1 MNNKVNIFE
10 ELNKMKNLI
19 YAKSGVVIS
28 EQETIDTDVVSV
40 HDEIIDNTGFLQNVD
55 EKKIVDILKKYATDK
70 NTFQNFLNK
79 FKEKYKFDVT
89 SIMAK
94 SLDYSND
101 VVELNDLNA
110 ALSKIGLRYLN
121 SGGIAK
127 FEDLAVLRQKNIN
140 ANYCSVKD
148 GKVALPNTAYNGKEW
163 KIYVSG
169 NKVTEAEIAA
179 AKATC
184 PIVVVPPVDGTSTE
198 TLAPAGP
205 TPAQRFTTTAT
216 SLGIQNPKMDVAT
229 LQTILNTLNQG
240 GSGLTESKNLV
251 NEELN
256 KMKYMLGYQRGRVI
270 SEQDA
275 AQPQPAA
282 TQPAATQPAATQP
295 AATQPAS
302 TPKDLIR
309 QIQTVLKTKYNA
321 NLGKFGAKGDGVDE
335 KWGNLT
341 QTALDNALKS
351 MADLKQKRETETQ
364 QTNTQ
369 DAAIQQAATQ
379 QAATQPAATPKD
391 LIRQIQTVLKT
402 KYNANLCKFGAKGDG
417 IDEKWG
423 NLTQTALEN
432 ALKSIADVKQRRE
445 TETQQTTTQD
455 TAIQQASETGR
466 MEIPQTNNLPNLP
479 GIQQKQDI
487 YTTLVNNKTLVTRPN
502 GNIVYKGVDLT
513 STQRQELE
521 TKLKTMGYNLS
532 TDNRDKTYGD
542 KLIFKKNQ

>member
-1 MNNKVNIFE
+1 MKQIGILLE

-19 YAKSGVVIS
+19 HAKAGVVIS
-28 EQETIDTDVVSV
+28 EQDAMDTDVNTINSEIFSITNT
-40 HDEIIDNTGFLQNVD
+40 DEQ
-55 EKKIVDILKKYATDK
+55 KIVDVLKKYATDK
-70 NTFQNFLNK
+70 NTFQNFLTK
-79 FKEKYKFDVT
+79 FRSKGGVDLQDQLKYSFSGTDQAE
-89 SIMAK
+89 I
-94 SLDYSND
+94 D
-101 VVELNDLNA
+101 DLNSV
-110 ALSKIGLRYLN
+110 LSKIGLQIN
-121 SGGIAK
+121 VGNNVVK
-127 FEDLAVLRQKNIN
+127 FEDLAQLRQKNI
-140 ANYCSVKD
+140 ASNYCSVKGD
-148 GKVALPNTAYNGKEW
+148 KIENPKLTFNGRRW
-163 KIYVSG
+163 VDFVSV

-184 PIVVVPPVDGTSTE
+184 PTVIVPPAAGAAAGAAETPANAETPAATNLTDRQKTINFEYCNVKNGKIENAKSSSNGITWQNYVSTYKITPEEIAVAKPTCPNVVVPNVGGGQT
-198 TLAPAGP
+198 GP
-205 TPAQRFTTTAT
+205 TPTQRFATTAT

-240 GSGLTESKNLV
+240 GSGLTESKNSV

-256 KMKYMLGYQRGRVI
+256 KMKYILGYQRGRVI

-275 AQPQPAA
+275 AQ
-282 TQPAATQPAATQP
+282 
-295 AATQPAS
+295 
-302 TPKDLIR
+302 
-309 QIQTVLKTKYNA
+309 
-321 NLGKFGAKGDGVDE
+321 
-335 KWGNLT
+335 
-341 QTALDNALKS
+341 
-351 MADLKQKRETETQ
+351 
-364 QTNTQ
+364 
-369 DAAIQQAATQ
+369 TQ

-402 KYNANLCKFGAKGDG
+402 KYNANLGKFGAKGDG

-432 ALKSIADVKQRRE
+432 ALKTIADVKQRRE

-455 TAIQQASETGR
+455 TAIQQAAEKGR

>member
-1 MNNKVNIFE
+1 
-10 ELNKMKNLI
+10 
-19 YAKSGVVIS
+19 
-28 EQETIDTDVVSV
+28 
-40 HDEIIDNTGFLQNVD
+40 
-55 EKKIVDILKKYATDK
+55 
-70 NTFQNFLNK
+70 
-79 FKEKYKFDVT
+79 
-89 SIMAK
+89 
-94 SLDYSND
+94 
-101 VVELNDLNA
+101 
-110 ALSKIGLRYLN
+110 
-121 SGGIAK
+121 
-127 FEDLAVLRQKNIN
+127 
-140 ANYCSVKD
+140 
-148 GKVALPNTAYNGKEW
+148 VANGKAFNE
-163 KIYVSG
+163 YVSAY
-169 NKVTEAEIAA
+169 KITAAEIAE
-179 AKATC
+179 AKKTC
-184 PIVVVPPVDGTSTE
+184 PNVVVAPP
-198 TLAPAGP
+198 APAGP
-205 TPAQRFTTTAT
+205 TPTQRLATTAK

-240 GSGLTESKNLV
+240 GSGLTESKNSV

-256 KMKYMLGYQRGRVI
+256 KMKYILGYQRGRVI

-275 AQPQPAA
+275 AQ
-282 TQPAATQPAATQP
+282 
-295 AATQPAS
+295 
-302 TPKDLIR
+302 
-309 QIQTVLKTKYNA
+309 
-321 NLGKFGAKGDGVDE
+321 
-335 KWGNLT
+335 
-341 QTALDNALKS
+341 
-351 MADLKQKRETETQ
+351 
-364 QTNTQ
+364 
-369 DAAIQQAATQ
+369 TQ

-402 KYNANLCKFGAKGDG
+402 KYNANLGKFGEKGDG

-432 ALKSIADVKQRRE
+432 ALKTIADVKQRRE

-455 TAIQQASETGR
+455 TAIQQAAEKGR

>member
-10 ELNKMKNLI
+10 ELNKMKSLI
-19 YAKSGVVIS
+19 HAKSGVVIS
-28 EQETIDTDVVSV
+28 EQDGPIETIRKNLASISV
-40 HDEIIDNTGFLQNVD
+40 TQDNEKAIVNTIIQNYKTKEAFEDFLYRYKQNTGDDFA
-55 EKKIVDILKKYATDK
+55 KKIGTTVEPIQDPEQWNALVNHLAKMGINLNYDTFMGQSSIVNATPKLLPSTGTPVLQFDPSK
-70 NTFQNFLNK
+70 GFIQNGKPIGFQPPAEANI
-79 FKEKYKFDVT
+79 T
-89 SIMAK
+89 A
-94 SLDYSND
+94 
-101 VVELNDLNA
+101 
-110 ALSKIGLRYLN
+110 
-121 SGGIAK
+121 
-127 FEDLAVLRQKNIN
+127 RQKNIIF
-140 ANYCSVKD
+140 NYCSVK
-148 GKVALPNTAYNGKEW
+148 NGKIENT
-163 KIYVSG
+163 KSAFNGKTFNDYVS
-169 NKVTEAEIAA
+169 TYTITAAEIAE
-179 AKATC
+179 AKKAC
-184 PIVVVPPVDGTSTE
+184 PGVNVAPA
-198 TLAPAGP
+198 APAGP
-205 TPAQRFTTTAT
+205 TPTQKFTATAT

-240 GSGLTESKNLV
+240 GSGLTESKNSV

-256 KMKYMLGYQRGRVI
+256 KMKYILGYQRGRVI

-275 AQPQPAA
+275 AQ
-282 TQPAATQPAATQP
+282 
-295 AATQPAS
+295 
-302 TPKDLIR
+302 
-309 QIQTVLKTKYNA
+309 
-321 NLGKFGAKGDGVDE
+321 
-335 KWGNLT
+335 
-341 QTALDNALKS
+341 
-351 MADLKQKRETETQ
+351 
-364 QTNTQ
+364 
-369 DAAIQQAATQ
+369 TQ

-402 KYNANLCKFGAKGDG
+402 KYNANLGKFGAKGDG

-432 ALKSIADVKQRRE
+432 ALKTIADVKQRRE

-455 TAIQQASETGR
+455 TAIQQAAEKGR